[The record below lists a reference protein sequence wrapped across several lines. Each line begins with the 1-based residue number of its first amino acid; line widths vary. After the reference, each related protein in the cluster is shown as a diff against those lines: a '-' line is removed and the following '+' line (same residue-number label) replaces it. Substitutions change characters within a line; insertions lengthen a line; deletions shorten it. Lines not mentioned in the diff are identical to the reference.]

1 LPPVSQSFTSSLAP
15 VSMPA
20 QAVLAKQRKA
30 KDAEERRSR
39 AAAVLLARRSSVPG
53 VADPNDVGLAQ
64 RAAALR
70 KRAAS
75 NAPAAQARHSSTA
88 PPQVAPS
95 MIPDHARA
103 AFLARVTPGSGA
115 VVGTGAGV
123 RPGSGN
129 ASSGSGNASSG
140 SAGGGTGVR
149 RGALAAAM
157 GIDTPYSGEAI
168 DKVLARKTG
177 HEEELSAAAAAQ
189 LEKQLDQF

>member
-1 LPPVSQSFTSSLAP
+1 
-15 VSMPA
+15 MPA

-88 PPQVAPS
+88 APQVAPS

-115 VVGTGAGV
+115 VVGTGASAGV

-140 SAGGGTGVR
+140 SAGGGSGAR